1 MTDRL
6 ATRHMDVLVGLRRWA
21 RGSVTDE
28 AAVELLASL
37 GGRFSS
43 TARPWVRDC
52 IRSGWYWL
60 DPDPFGSYASRLT
73 PHQQHVIDLI
83 VALLNG
89 EPLGRPAARPA
100 PVESRRAA

>member
-6 ATRHMDVLVGLRRWA
+6 ATRHVEVLVGLRRWA

-37 GGRFSS
+37 GGRFFS

-83 VALLNG
+83 IALLNG
-89 EPLGRPAARPA
+89 EPLSSQVARP
-100 PVESRRAA
+100 VTDQVRRAA

>member
-6 ATRHMDVLVGLRRWA
+6 AARHMDVLVGLRRWA

-52 IRSGWYWL
+52 IRTGWYWL
-60 DPDPFGSYASRLT
+60 DPDPFGSYTSRLT

-83 VALLNG
+83 VALLDG
-89 EPLGRPAARPA
+89 EPLSGPAVRPV
-100 PVESRRAA
+100 PVEARRAA

>member
-1 MTDRL
+1 MTGRL

-43 TARPWVRDC
+43 TARPWVRNC

-60 DPDPFGSYASRLT
+60 DPDPFGSYTCRLT

-83 VALLNG
+83 IALLNG
-89 EPLGRPAARPA
+89 EPLSPQAARPL
-100 PVESRRAA
+100 PVQSRRAA